1 MDGRNRRRQFG
12 GPCHCL
18 RPLIRLWGVVTA
30 IGETT
35 LTSKTK
41 TEHKPPQQGSNN
53 SAVVQQQH
61 HQQQSWPAPPQRVHV
76 TQNDLCCADG
86 SVPPIA
92 ARKIKLAKRMIFVK

>member
-35 LTSKTK
+35 LTSKT

-53 SAVVQQQH
+53 SAVVQQQQGFPFTVVAVVASATTTH
-61 HQQQSWPAPPQRVHV
+61 
-76 TQNDLCCADG
+76 LCCADG
-86 SVPPIA
+86 SMRPIA